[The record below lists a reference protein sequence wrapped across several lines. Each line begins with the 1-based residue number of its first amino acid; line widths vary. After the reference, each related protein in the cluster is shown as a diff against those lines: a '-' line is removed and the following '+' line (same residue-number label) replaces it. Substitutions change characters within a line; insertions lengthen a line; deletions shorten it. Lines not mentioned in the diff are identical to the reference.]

1 LLLARVLAGEV
12 ERRLRVA
19 IAHIGAGGIDVG
31 EVGSE
36 RPALEIDEPVRG
48 DDQIEEA
55 GGGSDEHRERDQPH
69 AFAGEPVTASQKF
82 ARPLHVGSVV
92 GRVAP
97 ALGQPTLNGALSGL
111 RSRAAQ
117 GAAPPRGLRD

>member
-1 LLLARVLAGEV
+1 LLARVLAGEV

-19 IAHIGAGGIDVG
+19 LAHIGAGGIDVR

-55 GGGSDEHRERDQPH
+55 GGGSDEHGERHQPH
-69 AFAGEPVTASQKF
+69 ALAGEPVTASQKF
-82 ARPLHVGSVV
+82 ARPLHSCSRAWMVV
-92 GRVAP
+92 RGIRP
-97 ALGQPTLNGALSGL
+97 ARLNGALSGL
-111 RSRAAQ
+111 RSRAAP
-117 GAAPPRGLRD
+117 GAAPPRSLRD